1 MSIQMRFC
9 TCPEP
14 GQLTC
19 AAQVDWGRSKRR
31 MRYFYALPRSLALLA
46 RSGGQIQFS
55 GCPHRI
61 FSIFWV
67 SQAPPR
73 GKLLRWLDRKF
84 YCQFSHRR
92 GAKKKVLELDREFS
106 VGDGSKEIRW
116 GLHGRSSLA
125 GVLDYRLVRRVT
137 VSLQVARVA
146 IRIQNHCSGRSI
158 WVIWRGIEPRFLDC
172 RVDGDDSRPLQ
183 NGVIFRPFDVTASF
197 TPAVY
202 GCGCGLPLCQKLEGI
217 EYDVREPMMSEIR

>member
-84 YCQFSHRR
+84 FCQFSHRR

-125 GVLDYRLVRRVT
+125 GVLDWAHTGPHMMRGGAWVALWVFWVSVT
-137 VSLQVARVA
+137 PVVHSVA
-146 IRIQNHCSGRSI
+146 C
-158 WVIWRGIEPRFLDC
+158 
-172 RVDGDDSRPLQ
+172 
-183 NGVIFRPFDVTASF
+183 GV
-197 TPAVY
+197 
-202 GCGCGLPLCQKLEGI
+202 
-217 EYDVREPMMSEIR
+217 

>member
-1 MSIQMRFC
+1 MSFQLRFW

-19 AAQVDWGRSKRR
+19 AAQVDWATCKRR
-31 MRYFYALPRSLALLA
+31 MRFFSGLPSSFAPLTRSAD
-46 RSGGQIQFS
+46 RYQFS
-55 GCPHRI
+55 GYPHRI

-125 GVLDYRLVRRVT
+125 GVLDWAHIGPHMMRGGAWVALWVFWVSVT
-137 VSLQVARVA
+137 PVVHSVA
-146 IRIQNHCSGRSI
+146 C
-158 WVIWRGIEPRFLDC
+158 
-172 RVDGDDSRPLQ
+172 
-183 NGVIFRPFDVTASF
+183 GV
-197 TPAVY
+197 
-202 GCGCGLPLCQKLEGI
+202 
-217 EYDVREPMMSEIR
+217 